1 MARIFLDPVLGSHTS
16 KVTKIVTLITACFSS
31 CLDIMN
37 LSAVNVAIPT
47 IAEDLGL
54 TTSTLPWLIAS
65 YAIAFAAFLI
75 PAGKLGDIYG
85 YRSIFLTGMALFAL
99 TSLINAVSP
108 NQYVLFVFRALQG
121 LAAACNIPN
130 GIALITNSVDDEDSR
145 RKALSMFGGSG
156 PIGFCIGIIFGG
168 ILSNTIGW
176 RWIFYIS
183 AICSALTFMLG
194 YLYIPNPP
202 KESEAGS
209 IDFIGFFLIT
219 AGFIFIIFPLSDGQ
233 WKLARDPVTL
243 VIGVL
248 LLAAFLAWEFK
259 ANCPLIHPSWW
270 RRPNFAVA
278 FTVSFLNYASF
289 AGYIYV
295 ATLMFQDGFGYDPI
309 TTALYYLPLGIV
321 AFFVANSIGYLTP
334 YTGTRLLIVIGALL
348 ATGANI
354 GALFYSKEIGFWP
367 LIFPIHVIMG
377 IGPPIV
383 YVAAQNAMIVTAPP
397 TEAGTLGAIYNT
409 SAQLG
414 SAVGL
419 AIMTAIIS
427 GVNGEVT
434 EGMAAYPGYHAA
446 LYALIVFEG
455 LAVILVALFIRND
468 PKQSTSEKDL
478 EQAKVADT
486 ANDGESEKKEYPSA
500 TAQPERSV

>member
-1 MARIFLDPVLGSHTS
+1 
-16 KVTKIVTLITACFSS
+16 
-31 CLDIMN
+31 
-37 LSAVNVAIPT
+37 
-47 IAEDLGL
+47 
-54 TTSTLPWLIAS
+54 
-65 YAIAFAAFLI
+65 
-75 PAGKLGDIYG
+75 
-85 YRSIFLTGMALFAL
+85 
-99 TSLINAVSP
+99 
-108 NQYVLFVFRALQG
+108 
-121 LAAACNIPN
+121 
-130 GIALITNSVDDEDSR
+130 
-145 RKALSMFGGSG
+145 
-156 PIGFCIGIIFGG
+156 
-168 ILSNTIGW
+168 
-176 RWIFYIS
+176 
-183 AICSALTFMLG
+183 
-194 YLYIPNPP
+194 
-202 KESEAGS
+202 
-209 IDFIGFFLIT
+209 
-219 AGFIFIIFPLSDGQ
+219 
-233 WKLARDPVTL
+233 
-243 VIGVL
+243 
-248 LLAAFLAWEFK
+248 
-259 ANCPLIHPSWW
+259 
-270 RRPNFAVA
+270 
-278 FTVSFLNYASF
+278 
-289 AGYIYV
+289 
-295 ATLMFQDGFGYDPI
+295 
-309 TTALYYLPLGIV
+309 
-321 AFFVANSIGYLTP
+321 
-334 YTGTRLLIVIGALL
+334 VIGALL